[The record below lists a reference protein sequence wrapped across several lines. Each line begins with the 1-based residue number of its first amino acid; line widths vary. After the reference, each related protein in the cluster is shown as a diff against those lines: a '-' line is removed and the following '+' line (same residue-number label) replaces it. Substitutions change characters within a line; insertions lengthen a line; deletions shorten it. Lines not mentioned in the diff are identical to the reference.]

1 MARQKRGAQQVRI
14 IGGKWKGRK
23 LRFSGDAGLRPTP
36 ARMRETLFNWLR
48 AEITDMRCLD
58 AFAGSGALGFEALSQ
73 GASRVVFVE
82 HNPRTVRSLQDT
94 VRELQAEEQASI
106 VKGDLLGYLKKAGE
120 SFDLVFLDPPFAQS
134 YLSAVVLELLQQR
147 GLVRGYVYVECPDVA
162 AVKQIAE
169 QLGMVVAKET
179 RAGDSSALLLSP
191 G

>member
-36 ARMRETLFNWLR
+36 GRMRETLFNWLR

-73 GASRVVFVE
+73 GAARVVFVE
-82 HNPRTVRSLQDT
+82 QNPRTVRSLQDT
-94 VRELQAEEQASI
+94 VRELQAEEQASV
-106 VKGDLLGYLKKAGE
+106 VKGDLLRYLRQTGE
-120 SFDLVFLDPPFAQS
+120 SFDLVFLDPPFA
-134 YLSAVVLELLQQR
+134 LSHISAEVLEVLQR
-147 GLVRGYVYVECPDVA
+147 RRLVRGYVYVESPDAA

-169 QLGMVVAKET
+169 QLGMAVEKET
-179 RAGDSSALLLSP
+179 RAGDSSAVLLSP
-191 G
+191 A